1 MCLVLLYFVMLCS
14 VDIPGRPVLFL
25 ERKQRENRSPGREK
39 VGGDWEELREG
50 KLQSGGNI

>member
-39 VGGDWEELREG
+39 VGERLGGAEGRETAVG
-50 KLQSGGNI
+50 K